1 MFALHPLHVESVA
14 WIAERKDVLSGFF
27 WMLTLCFYVYYT
39 EKPAFIRYLTVLFSF
54 VLALISKPMVVTLP
68 VIMILLDYWPLKRF
82 EKRKDNFILWQ
93 LKEKTPFFI
102 LAAVFSVAAV
112 LAQYNPT
119 GKDFSFMPRMANVPV
134 SYVTYLVKMF
144 WPQDL
149 AMFYPFPEQLP
160 LWQVAGAAFLVILTS
175 IVVIV
180 MAESLPSLLVGWF
193 WYVITLLPVIGIIQ
207 VGKHAMADRFTYLP
221 LIGTGIML
229 AWGLPVLLRSVN
241 GRKKI
246 LLPAGI
252 AVMILWAVLAW
263 QQCGYWENSIKLF
276 NRALSVTKNN
286 YLAHNNLG
294 LALFNEGKIDEAI
307 AHYNQALSILPFMPD
322 HIVVYSNR
330 GVAYAKKSLYP
341 EALDDFN
348 KAIDL
353 KSDYED
359 AYSNRGIVYSQLG
372 QDHLALEDF
381 NTAIRLKPDY
391 ADFYSNRGVVLTKL
405 GRYQNA
411 IDDFS
416 KAMDIQP
423 GYTDALCKRAV
434 VYLQQGNR
442 DAGCRDAQKACELG
456 NCSVL
461 KSAQSKGDC
470 Q

>member
-1 MFALHPLHVESVA
+1 
-14 WIAERKDVLSGFF
+14 
-27 WMLTLCFYVYYT
+27 
-39 EKPAFIRYLTVLFSF
+39 
-54 VLALISKPMVVTLP
+54 
-68 VIMILLDYWPLKRF
+68 
-82 EKRKDNFILWQ
+82 
-93 LKEKTPFFI
+93 
-102 LAAVFSVAAV
+102 
-112 LAQYNPT
+112 
-119 GKDFSFMPRMANVPV
+119 
-134 SYVTYLVKMF
+134 
-144 WPQDL
+144 
-149 AMFYPFPEQLP
+149 
-160 LWQVAGAAFLVILTS
+160 
-175 IVVIV
+175 
-180 MAESLPSLLVGWF
+180 
-193 WYVITLLPVIGIIQ
+193 
-207 VGKHAMADRFTYLP
+207 MADRFTYLP